1 MKTIMSIR
9 TWALISM
16 MALTGT
22 VASAQH
28 RHGNH
33 IYYRGFHRPV
43 VTSIVKRPAVTTHIS
58 NRLSK
63 QDKLDMALAYLRN
76 NAALTIQQ
84 YSKMTG
90 LTKATAEAELDAFAV
105 SKRTSI
111 KMVTNGKKKYYVL
124 P

>member
-1 MKTIMSIR
+1 
-9 TWALISM
+9 
-16 MALTGT
+16 
-22 VASAQH
+22 
-28 RHGNH
+28 
-33 IYYRGFHRPV
+33 
-43 VTSIVKRPAVTTHIS
+43 
-58 NRLSK
+58 
-63 QDKLDMALAYLRN
+63 MALAYLRN